1 MSLKPLS
8 VYAVPEQTASVA
20 RAAFPGGSLSCACIA
35 DAQLKRG
42 EMADGRTEFGLK
54 RIVCDCLA
62 CSRFC
67 LAMPGYLVPSDIQRI
82 AERLNEPDMARFAF
96 DNLLASPGAI
106 VIANGAYR
114 AIPTIVPARKPD
126 GSCRFLKNGRCEI
139 HAEALYGCAYF
150 SVEQTKEEADAIS
163 ARGLQEIAKAWRSD
177 DLYAQLWL
185 MLYHAGR
192 IAPSP
197 IEARA
202 SMRAA
207 LAAEECA
214 GEDRSAGEPQ

>member
-1 MSLKPLS
+1 M
-8 VYAVPEQTASVA
+8 
-20 RAAFPGGSLSCACIA
+20 AFAKWK
-35 DAQLKRG
+35 QLW
-42 EMADGRTEFGLK
+42 
-54 RIVCDCLA
+54 
-62 CSRFC
+62 
-67 LAMPGYLVPSDIQRI
+67 RI
-82 AERLNEPDMARFAF
+82 APCFA
-96 DNLLASPGAI
+96 ASHI
-106 VIANGAYR
+106 
-114 AIPTIVPARKPD
+114 
-126 GSCRFLKNGRCEI
+126 LKNGRCEI
-139 HAEALYGCAYF
+139 HAEAPYGCAYF
-150 SVEQTKEEADAIS
+150 SAEQTKEEADAIS
-163 ARGLQEIAKAWRSD
+163 ARGLQEIARAWQRG